1 MQIIIADDHPL
12 YREALTARVK
22 RLFADAIITAVESLD
37 EALGVADHAG
47 KPASLFLLDYHMPG
61 MSLATLKEV
70 VGRYPQARV
79 AVISGTADQDEV
91 RGAIHA
97 GVHGFIPKTATTAY
111 LQHAVQMLLAGGTS
125 VPTEYLIGAPDP
137 PQPAGEAPWGQAL
150 TEREVEVLQALARG
164 LSNKEIGRELGVA
177 EVTVKLHMSSIFR
190 KTGARTRAEAA
201 VLATKHLPAPTA
213 R

>member
-22 RLFADAIITAVESLD
+22 RLFSDATITAVESLD
-37 EALGVADHAG
+37 EALCVAEQAG

-61 MSLATLKEV
+61 MSRATLGEV
-70 VGRYPQARV
+70 VGRYPQARF

-125 VPTEYLIGAPDP
+125 VPTEYLIGAHVQLEPH
-137 PQPAGEAPWGQAL
+137 GEAPWGHAL
-150 TEREVEVLQALARG
+150 TEREVEVIRALARG
-164 LSNKEIGRELGVA
+164 LSNKEIGRELGLA

-201 VLATKHLPAPTA
+201 VLATKHLLGQTT